1 MKTKIRTRKTKKV
14 STKPQRLAAAGL
26 SVVLGFIL
34 LGLCASSIFADDK
47 QNHFGVL
54 FGTAY
59 GPDDR
64 PLYGVKVTIHPEG
77 KKHPSWELYSDHHG
91 EFAQHVPPGPADY
104 VASGV
109 VEVVPVE
116 NGKPQKSKKK
126 RLTGEAKIH
135 IAGEEWHDFS
145 LHLQ

>member
-1 MKTKIRTRKTKKV
+1 M
-14 STKPQRLAAAGL
+14 STKLQPLAVAIVTGIVYA
-26 SVVLGFIL
+26 SFAPVLVHTVT
-34 LGLCASSIFADDK
+34 AVAADDK
-47 QNHFGVL
+47 QKHFGVL

-59 GPDDR
+59 GPDNR
-64 PLYGVKVTIHPEG
+64 PIYGVKVTIHPKG

-91 EFAQHVPPGPADY
+91 EFAQHVPSGPADY

-109 VEVVPVE
+109 IEVVSIE
-116 NGKPQKSKKK
+116 NGKPQKSRKK

>member
-1 MKTKIRTRKTKKV
+1 MKTV
-14 STKPQRLAAAGL
+14 STKPTRRGARILCL
-26 SVVLGFIL
+26 VLGFVL
-34 LGLCASSIFADDK
+34 LGSCASSLSLSADDK
-47 QNHFGVL
+47 EKHFGVL

-64 PLYGVKVTIHPEG
+64 PLFGVKVTIHPEG
-77 KKHPSWELYSDHHG
+77 KKHPTWELYSDHRG

-109 VEVVPVE
+109 VELVPLE
-116 NGKPQKSKKK
+116 NGKPQKSKKQ

>member
-1 MKTKIRTRKTKKV
+1 MKTKTRTRKTKTV
-14 STKPQRLAAAGL
+14 STKPKRLAAATIF
-26 SVVLGFIL
+26 VVLSFIL
-34 LGLCASSIFADDK
+34 LGSRLSSAAADDK
-47 QNHFGVL
+47 QKRFGVL

-64 PLYGVKVTIHPEG
+64 PLYGVKVIIHPQG

-109 VEVVPVE
+109 VEVVPIE

-126 RLTGEAKIH
+126 KLTGEAKIH